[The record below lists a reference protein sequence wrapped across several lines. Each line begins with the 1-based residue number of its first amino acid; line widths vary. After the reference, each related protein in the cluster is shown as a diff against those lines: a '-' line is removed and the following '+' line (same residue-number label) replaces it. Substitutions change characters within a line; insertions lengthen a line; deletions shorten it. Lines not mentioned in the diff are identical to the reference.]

1 MAEMQPPQNKN
12 PVIDVAN
19 TLAQMQDNAAD
30 GDGAVAWELRG
41 WLHGPMGTWYAGDGR
56 AALRETHGSYPASAA
71 DLESWPAF
79 YAITK
84 VYKHD
89 LDAVP
94 APAAAVAVAE
104 AATAAADEA
113 VAAAAASAAKV
124 RLATTPKWSCNACTF
139 ADNFP
144 FEKFCD
150 VCKVPDANEEEKVG
164 GEADSEEE
172 KEEHA
177 TVGDAAGAS
186 EEDSEVVFAP
196 QENEDSP
203 AAPAPAAPMLE
214 EPRTSTKRS
223 ASATRTTRSKRP
235 SKPVSNRRSKLCCSG
250 RVRHRR

>member
-30 GDGAVAWELRG
+30 GDGAVTWELRE

-56 AALRETHGSYPASAA
+56 AALRETHGPYPASAA
-71 DLESWPAF
+71 GLESWA
-79 YAITK
+79 ALEAVTK
-84 VYKHD
+84 VYKND

-104 AATAAADEA
+104 AAAAAADEA

-150 VCKVPDANEEEKVG
+150 VCKVPDANEEEN
-164 GEADSEEE
+164 A
-172 KEEHA
+172 
-177 TVGDAAGAS
+177 
-186 EEDSEVVFAP
+186 
-196 QENEDSP
+196 
-203 AAPAPAAPMLE
+203 
-214 EPRTSTKRS
+214 
-223 ASATRTTRSKRP
+223 
-235 SKPVSNRRSKLCCSG
+235 
-250 RVRHRR
+250 